1 MSIEPGKYYRRKSD
15 GIKLMALRPCVLS
28 SLEPT
33 RWLFYREHMDRNE
46 FVDMAGVEPWTE
58 PKKKVKLWPALI
70 RSTDGRH
77 FLSNYLWPE
86 CPPDAVRLVTEYP
99 AIEVEE

>member
-1 MSIEPGKYYRRKSD
+1 MTITPGSYYRRKSD
-15 GIKLMALRPCVLS
+15 GAKLMACECDQHRNNNSWWYYVLERVGNNIVT
-28 SLEPT
+28 LHPPHE
-33 RWLFYREHMDRNE
+33 
-46 FVDMAGVEPWTE
+46 VEPWVE

-86 CPPDAVRLVTEYP
+86 CPPDAVRLAVEYP
-99 AIEVEE
+99 AIEVE